1 MLTIVETN
9 IGCGRTV
16 SATCTAKSRQN
27 TSDEVL
33 VEAISGGDRRAMNL
47 LYARHSVRVYR
58 FALRLVGNEA
68 TAEDVASEVF
78 LDVWRKA
85 KSFEGR
91 SRVSTW
97 LLGIT
102 RNKALELL
110 RRPSMA
116 AADANACQ
124 DIEDA
129 ADDPETAVQKK
140 QTGSILFQCL
150 KRLSSAHREIVD
162 LVYYHQ
168 KSINEVAEIIG
179 IPRNTVKT
187 RMFHARA
194 HLSKLLTEAGLE
206 RALMAA

>member
-16 SATCTAKSRQN
+16 PATCTATRGPN
-27 TSDEVL
+27 TSDEGL
-33 VEAISGGDRRAMNL
+33 IEAISGGDRRAMNL

-58 FALRLVGNEA
+58 FALRLLGNEA

-102 RNKALELL
+102 RNKALEML

-116 AADANACQ
+116 AADAKACQ
-124 DIEDA
+124 EIEDA
-129 ADDPETAVQKK
+129 ADDPETAIQKK
-140 QTGSILFQCL
+140 QTGSILFECL
-150 KRLSSAHREIVD
+150 KKLSPVHREIVD
-162 LVYYHQ
+162 LVYYH
-168 KSINEVAEIIG
+168 KKPVNEVAEIIG

-187 RMFHARA
+187 RMFYARA
-194 HLSKLLTEAGLE
+194 HLSKLLKEAGLE

>member
-1 MLTIVETN
+1 LI
-9 IGCGRTV
+9 
-16 SATCTAKSRQN
+16 
-27 TSDEVL
+27 
-33 VEAISGGDRRAMNL
+33 EAISGGDRRAMNL
-47 LYARHSVRVYR
+47 LYARHSMRVYR
-58 FALRLVGNEA
+58 FALRLIGNEA

-102 RNKALELL
+102 RNKALEML
-110 RRPSMA
+110 RRPSIA
-116 AADANACQ
+116 AADAKSCQ
-124 DIEDA
+124 EIEDA

-140 QTGSILFQCL
+140 QTGSILFECL
-150 KRLSSAHREIVD
+150 KRLSPVHREIVD

-168 KSINEVAEIIG
+168 KPVNEVAEIIG

-187 RMFHARA
+187 RMF
-194 HLSKLLTEAGLE
+194 
-206 RALMAA
+206 